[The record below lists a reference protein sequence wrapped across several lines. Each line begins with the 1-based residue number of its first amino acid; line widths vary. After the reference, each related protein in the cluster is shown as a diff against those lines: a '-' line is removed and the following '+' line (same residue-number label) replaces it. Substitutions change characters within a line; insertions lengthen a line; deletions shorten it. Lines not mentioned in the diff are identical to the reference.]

1 MKKYVLTVSLVL
13 LLLVSCATK
22 KAETEVIPETVETTV
37 IEQLPPTVSEVS
49 EVSEDVV
56 PPVEESFVPQQETS
70 VETVVPET
78 EVAVSEEVTPS
89 TATVEAASE
98 EAPVTDW
105 GYVFTSPSSPSET
118 EEAAQ
123 PVKSEEV
130 KSTSSKPS
138 AVEASKAPVIEEENE
153 PQNTSFIT
161 KFAYFFAHETLFS
174 LGLLVCL
181 GGLIYFIIAL
191 VKSSGMIEKKK
202 PAVRE
207 AEPSQPSQT
216 SQTDQTDQTK
226 EDVEP
231 QDSSSGFN
239 SEDENDEFLR
249 ALLGEDKK

>member
-70 VETVVPET
+70 VETVVPEV

-138 AVEASKAPVIEEENE
+138 AVEASKAPVIEEHE

-181 GGLIYFIIAL
+181 CGLIYFIIAL
-191 VKSSGMIEKKK
+191 VKSSGMIEKRK

-207 AEPSQPSQT
+207 AEPSQLSQT
-216 SQTDQTDQTK
+216 SQTDQTK

>member
-13 LLLVSCATK
+13 LLLVSCATN
-22 KAETEVIPETVETTV
+22 KAETEVIPETIETTV
-37 IEQLPPTVSEVS
+37 IEQLPPAVSEVS

-70 VETVVPET
+70 VETVVPKA
-78 EVAVSEEVTPS
+78 EVAVSEEVTP
-89 TATVEAASE
+89 TTGTVEAASE

-105 GYVFTSPSSPSET
+105 GYVFTSPSSPSEA

-123 PVKSEEV
+123 PVKTEEV

-138 AVEASKAPVIEEENE
+138 AVEASKAPAIEEHE
-153 PQNTSFIT
+153 PQKTSFIT

-216 SQTDQTDQTK
+216 SQTDQTK

>member
-22 KAETEVIPETVETTV
+22 KAETEVIPETIETTV
-37 IEQLPPTVSEVS
+37 IEQLPPAVSEVS

-56 PPVEESFVPQQETS
+56 PPVEESLVPQQETS
-70 VETVVPET
+70 VETVVSES
-78 EVAVSEEVTPS
+78 ELAVSEEVIPT
-89 TATVEAASE
+89 TATVEASSE

-105 GYVFTSPSSPSET
+105 GYVFTSPSSPT
-118 EEAAQ
+118 EAEAAK
-123 PVKSEEV
+123 PVKTEEV

-138 AVEASKAPVIEEENE
+138 SVEAPKAPVIEEENE

-202 PAVRE
+202 PAVRD

-216 SQTDQTDQTK
+216 SQTDQTK

-249 ALLGEDKK
+249 ALLGEYKK

>member
-13 LLLVSCATK
+13 LFLVSCATK

-37 IEQLPPTVSEVS
+37 IEQLPPTVSAVS

-56 PPVEESFVPQQETS
+56 PPVEESFVPQQETP
-70 VETVVPET
+70 VEVVVPET
-78 EVAVSEEVTPS
+78 EVTVSEEVTPS
-89 TATVEAASE
+89 SATVEAASE

-105 GYVFTSPSSPSET
+105 GYVFTSPSSPSEAET
-118 EEAAQ
+118 AQ
-123 PVKSEEV
+123 PVKPEEV
-130 KSTSSKPS
+130 KTTSSKPS
-138 AVEASKAPVIEEENE
+138 AIESPKAPVIEEETG

-161 KFAYFFAHETLFS
+161 KLAYFFAHETLFS

-207 AEPSQPSQT
+207 AEPSQPSQP
-216 SQTDQTDQTK
+216 SQTK
-226 EDVEP
+226 EDFEP
-231 QDSSSGFN
+231 QDGSSGFDPD
-239 SEDENDEFLR
+239 DENDEFLR

>member
-70 VETVVPET
+70 VETVVPEA
-78 EVAVSEEVTPS
+78 EVAVSEEVT
-89 TATVEAASE
+89 TTTGTVEAASE

-202 PAVRE
+202 TAVRE

>member
-1 MKKYVLTVSLVL
+1 MKKYGLTVSLVL

-70 VETVVPET
+70 VETVVPEA
-78 EVAVSEEVTPS
+78 EVVVSEEVTPT
-89 TATVEAASE
+89 TATVEASSE

-105 GYVFTSPSSPSET
+105 GYVFTSPSSPSEA

-138 AVEASKAPVIEEENE
+138 AVEASKAPVSEEENE
-153 PQNTSFIT
+153 PQKTSFIT

-216 SQTDQTDQTK
+216 SQTAQTK

-231 QDSSSGFN
+231 QDSSFGFN